1 MSESAG
7 HMSISADQVKRL
19 REMTG
24 AGMMDCKRALQE
36 SDGDVDKAVELLRQK
51 GLAAASKR
59 AGRVASEGVVEA
71 YIHGGGRIGAMVE
84 VSCETDFVAN
94 TEEFRS
100 LARDIAMQVAAH
112 DPEWVSREDVPE
124 EVLAQERKIYEAQA
138 RDAGK
143 PENVIPRIVEG
154 KLEAFY
160 EQRCLLDQPFF
171 RDMEG
176 NTSVGDVV
184 TKLGAAVGEKV
195 QVSRFVR
202 FVRGESGG

>member
-1 MSESAG
+1 
-7 HMSISADQVKRL
+7 MSISADQVKRL

-36 SDGDVDKAVELLRQK
+36 SGGDVDKAVELLRQK

-84 VSCETDFVAN
+84 VNCETDFVAN

-176 NTSVGDVV
+176 KTSVGDVV
-184 TKLGAAVGEKV
+184 TKLSAAVGEKV

>member
-143 PENVIPRIVEG
+143 PEKAIPRIVEG

-160 EQRCLLDQPFF
+160 EQRCLVDQPFF

-176 NTSVGDVV
+176 ETSVGDVV

>member
-1 MSESAG
+1 
-7 HMSISADQVKRL
+7 MSISADQVKRL

-36 SDGDVDKAVELLRQK
+36 SGGDVDKAVELLRQK

-84 VSCETDFVAN
+84 VNSETDFVAN

-112 DPEWVSREDVPE
+112 DPEWVSRDDVPE

-154 KLEAFY
+154 KLETFY

-176 NTSVGDVV
+176 KTSVGDVV

>member
-1 MSESAG
+1 VMTVVST
-7 HMSISADQVKRL
+7 MRKRL
-19 REMTG
+19 TPSTPRWYEAPH
-24 AGMMDCKRALQE
+24 AGIHDARSTSWNPA
-36 SDGDVDKAVELLRQK
+36 S
-51 GLAAASKR
+51 AASKR
-59 AGRVASEGVVEA
+59 ATRVASEGVVEA

-160 EQRCLLDQPFF
+160 EQRCLVDQPFF

-176 NTSVGDVV
+176 ETSVGDVV